1 MTLLRYL
8 AALLLAV
15 TAVTA
20 VPAIAQDEPKVA
32 TVAASLTQASA
43 ELQAIDDATPAA
55 RDDKAR
61 QALRTRA
68 QAVQTIAADAVR
80 TLTPEMALVQARVT
94 ELGAATPGVVEAPE
108 IRAQRKLLA
117 QSQSAIDSAIKRAR
131 LIGIEAKQQIDDIG
145 AAEAEE
151 LGQQL
156 SENTGSPLSPTLWA
170 AIVDHLPRDTARMIR
185 FANVEIRQFGAR
197 FDMRAGTG
205 LLIGILTALVLI
217 VPLRRWLHGVGRR
230 YATNHAPGGRL
241 RRSAYALWLVVI
253 GTALPGLAAWAIVA
267 SLRWAGLVSP
277 AWSRFGALFVGI
289 TWFCAFVSSLGGA
302 LLLRGQ
308 STWRLLPIGDP
319 AAQALRPYTWMAAGL
334 IFFGQLLIATN
345 TLIGISAP
353 ASSAANAIVAL
364 LHIVLLGAILV
375 TLGRLRAAALPDP
388 TKPARNTLLAI
399 VATLVWLVLLVT
411 LIAGLIGYV
420 NFAFKVATWLLWGAI
435 VGATLYLM
443 MTFTDD
449 ACRTLLSSGNRLG
462 RSANSGFG
470 VDNKTV
476 DQIGVLLSAVLR
488 LLLILLAVGAVMAP
502 FGAGVGSAFE
512 LFGTVA
518 NGVTIGQVTISPG
531 AVLRSIAVLFVALAI
546 MRGLQH
552 WLVNSYL
559 PTTAMDAG
567 AQNSVMMVARY
578 AGIIAAV
585 LWALGA
591 LGIGMEKLA
600 VVLGA
605 LSVGI
610 GFGLQAITQNFV
622 SGLILLAERPVK
634 IGDLVR
640 IGNMEG
646 DVKRINVRSTEIQV
660 ADRSTL
666 IVPNSELITKTIQN
680 MTLAAPIGRI
690 QLQFSVPLEEDLDAV
705 RTMLFAAFA
714 EKHEVL
720 DDPEP
725 KVFIDS
731 IDAGRAK
738 FNCFAYVA
746 SPRDAYPMR
755 SELLFTLLR
764 QFREA
769 GIEVGSTATK
779 MELVGSLP
787 PITGS
792 DLTAQEPGV
801 IDQNR
806 A

>member
-1 MTLLRYL
+1 MTVLRYL
-8 AALLLAV
+8 LALLLAV
-15 TAVTA
+15 AA
-20 VPAIAQDEPKVA
+20 LPAIAQDEPKVA
-32 TVAASLTQASA
+32 TIAASLTQAST
-43 ELQAIDDATPAA
+43 ELQAIDDATVDA
-55 RDDKAR
+55 RDDTTR
-61 QALRTRA
+61 QTLRTRA
-68 QAVQTIAADAVR
+68 QAVQTTAADAVR
-80 TLTPEMALVQARVT
+80 VLTPEMALVQARVT

-108 IRAQRKLLA
+108 IRAQRRLLS
-117 QSQSAIDSAIKRAR
+117 QSQSALDSAIKRAR
-131 LIGIEAKQQIDDIG
+131 LIGVEAKQQIDDIG

-156 SENTGSPLSPTLWA
+156 SEKTASPLSPTLWA
-170 AIVDHLPRDTARMIR
+170 SIVEHLPRDSARLNR
-185 FANVEIRQFGAR
+185 FAGIGAKQFAQR
-197 FDMRAGTG
+197 FDARAGIIALAG
-205 LLIGILTALVLI
+205 LLLALVI
-217 VPLRRWLHGVGRR
+217 AVPLRGALHRIGRQ
-230 YATNHAPGGRL
+230 YATNHAPGGRI

-253 GTALPGLAAWAIVA
+253 GTALPGLAALAFVQ
-267 SLRWAGLVSP
+267 SLRWSLLLSP
-277 AWSRFGALFVGI
+277 AWNQAGSIFVGVS
-289 TWFCAFVSSLGGA
+289 FFAAFVSSLGGA
-302 LLLRGQ
+302 LLLRAQ
-308 STWRLLPIGDP
+308 STWRLLPIGDT
-319 AAQALRPYTWMAAGL
+319 AAQTLRPYSWMAAAL
-334 IFFGQLLIATN
+334 VFFGQLLTATN
-345 TLIGISAP
+345 MLIGASAP
-353 ASSAANAIVAL
+353 ASTAANALVAL
-364 LHIVLLGAILV
+364 LHLVLIGALLV
-375 TLGRLRAAALPDP
+375 ALGRLRAAAQPDP
-388 TKPARNTLLAI
+388 EKPARNSLLAI
-399 VATLVWLVLLVT
+399 VAMVVWLAVVAALV
-411 LIAGLIGYV
+411 AGLIGYV
-420 NFAFKVATWLLWGAI
+420 NFALKTGQWMLWGAI
-435 VGATLYLM
+435 VGASLYLM

-470 VDNKTV
+470 VGNKTV
-476 DQIGVLLSAVLR
+476 DQIGVLLSAFLR
-488 LLLILLAVGAVMAP
+488 LMLIMLALGAVMAP
-502 FGAGVGSAFE
+502 FGANVGSVFE

-518 NGVTIGQVTISPG
+518 GGVTVGEITISPG
-531 AVLRSIAVLFVALAI
+531 AVLRSMAVLFVALAI

-567 AQNSVMMVARY
+567 AQNSVTMVARY

-690 QLQFSVPLEEDLDAV
+690 QLQFSVPLEEDLDRV
-705 RTMLFAAFA
+705 RKMLFAAFA

-769 GIEVGSTATK
+769 GIEVGTTATK
-779 MELVGSLP
+779 MEIVG
-787 PITGS
+787 GV
-792 DLTAQEPGV
+792 PGQQV
-801 IDQNR
+801 PSPEV
-806 A
+806 AG